1 MANECRSAGTTLWRV
16 AQLGQAHNPRVSFA
30 LVINKCEK
38 NRRQLSLHWHE
49 RCMCHTFGSVANLSS
64 SNGSRAVCVSLA
76 SARRRTNHRPSTTNH
91 RPSTTLPRSPYST
104 LFRHTSALCF
114 LDDEA
119 GDGAQDT
126 LLFLL
131 SSSFWQAL
139 DRLLYSSLIALFSD
153 MHRQHYSENCSRHAS
168 WHLDVTRQTDP
179 NHTPI

>member
-1 MANECRSAGTTLWRV
+1 M
-16 AQLGQAHNPRVSFA
+16 
-30 LVINKCEK
+30 
-38 NRRQLSLHWHE
+38 SLHWHE

-76 SARRRTNHRPSTTNH
+76 SAGRRTNHRPSTTNH

-126 LLFLL
+126 LLFLV

-139 DRLLYSSLIALFSD
+139 DRLLYSSLIAPLL
-153 MHRQHYSENCSRHAS
+153 RYSLTCTGSTIARHAS